1 MSDLLRILFL
11 VPLGFIA
18 AVLAA
23 ALTIIA
29 GWYGHEISAV
39 LTDPAS
45 TGYVIGVGVWV
56 VLEVGVLAAIP
67 AFIFIVLAEL
77 FGWRSVF
84 VYLAAGGAFGLLAS
98 GIRGVIW
105 DMPDDRLLLLAAGF
119 VGGLAYWLIAG
130 RLAGLGRASEPPPPS
145 QPPTSPV

>member
-1 MSDLLRILFL
+1 MESRTIRISSGLKDFS
-11 VPLGFIA
+11 VFG
-18 AVLAA
+18 
-23 ALTIIA
+23 
-29 GWYGHEISAV
+29 
-39 LTDPAS
+39 
-45 TGYVIGVGVWV
+45 
-56 VLEVGVLAAIP
+56 

-145 QPPTSPV
+145 QPPTSPA